1 MLVSITYCR
10 TCNFFPIAAKLGM
23 DLTAELGCEMEY
35 TPGKNGAF
43 EIFRDGDLIFS
54 KNKHARLPNKG
65 EVLGIL
71 KGEFPSNPEK

>member
-35 TPGKNGAF
+35 TPGKMVH
-43 EIFRDGDLIFS
+43 S
-54 KNKHARLPNKG
+54 KFFVMVTLFFQRTSTQGCRTKVKFL
-65 EVLGIL
+65 
-71 KGEFPSNPEK
+71 EF